1 VREHTTSVHLMLDPA
16 DASQLHTTP
25 ASTPSCATPSMATST
40 ACAATSPSA
49 AHLSWPCRTH
59 MRAELV
65 AALHVAGRHG
75 RAGPSAGRARN
86 YQRLDD
92 CFRIGLRVSSSDK

>member
-75 RAGPSAGRARN
+75 RAGPSAGRARH
-86 YQRLDD
+86 YQRL
-92 CFRIGLRVSSSDK
+92 GLVH